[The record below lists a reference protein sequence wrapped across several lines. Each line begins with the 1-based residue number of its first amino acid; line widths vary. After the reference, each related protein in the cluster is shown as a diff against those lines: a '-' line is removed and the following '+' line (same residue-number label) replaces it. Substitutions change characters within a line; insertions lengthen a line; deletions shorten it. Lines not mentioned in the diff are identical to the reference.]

1 MPSVL
6 TRSPSEFRRLVEE
19 VGYQFVGEDPLN
31 WWFEK
36 TGANPL
42 SVIIPHTV
50 KLVPLGHA
58 NYLARK
64 VIGIQRYIS
73 S

>member
-6 TRSPSEFRRLVEE
+6 TRSPSEFRQLVEE
-19 VGYQFVGEDPLN
+19 VGYQFVGQDSLN

-36 TGANPL
+36 PGGNPL
-42 SVIIPHTV
+42 SVVIPHTV
-50 KLVPLGHA
+50 DLVPLGLA